1 MRVYPSPGL
10 LVRDPVKRDVLP
22 PEGRDVD
29 DGDFYW
35 LRRIGCGDATTT
47 KPDAVPEAVA
57 AVVAEAKPVLPVA
70 APASV
75 ITDAKAPKSTPSD
88 GSDSQ

>member
-10 LVRDPVKRDVLP
+10 LVRDPVKRDFLP
-22 PEGRDVD
+22 PDGRDVD

-35 LRRIGCGDATTT
+35 LRRIGCGDATTD
-47 KPDAVPEAVA
+47 KPEAVPEVAPIVGAETKPSDSRAVA
-57 AVVAEAKPVLPVA
+57 P
-70 APASV
+70 
-75 ITDAKAPKSTPSD
+75 ITIDTKATKSTPSD

>member
-10 LVRDPVKRDVLP
+10 IVRDPVKRDALP

-35 LRRIGCGDATTT
+35 LRRVACKDATLE
-47 KPDAVPEAVA
+47 K
-57 AVVAEAKPVLPVA
+57 PVA
-70 APASV
+70 AAVTPEATPAV
-75 ITDAKAPKSTPSD
+75 VPTIIDPKATKTTPSD
-88 GSDSQ
+88 GSAS